1 MIGYQGSRGCDC
13 LLLRSIE
20 TLKNDFAANVS
31 HELKMPL
38 AVIRNY
44 AQLLQTT
51 DLNEKQQQIE
61 LDVMKRIFNKFYQGD
76 SSHSVEGNGLGL
88 SLVLW
93 ILQMSGG
100 SFTVQSKKGEGST
113 FTVHLMKKRH

>member
-20 TLKNDFAANVS
+20 TLKNDFA
-31 HELKMPL
+31 
-38 AVIRNY
+38 
-44 AQLLQTT
+44 